1 MKNLAVFASA
11 LFISAGL
18 FAHPDEPIP
27 SDPSSYSWHTVT
39 VVDYKPG
46 TEESARQLIEK
57 FESASL
63 AAGTSSPVIHW
74 FENGKY
80 DLVVT
85 WNLEKSPENDKWIW
99 SPEGED
105 WWKALVAQE
114 GSAEAARKIQD
125 EYSALVASSVTNI
138 ARKAK

>member
-1 MKNLAVFASA
+1 MKNLA
-11 LFISAGL
+11 LFVSVLFLSAGL

-46 TEESARQLIEK
+46 TEESVRQFIEK

-63 AAGTSSPVIHW
+63 AAGTAAPVIHW

-80 DLVVT
+80 DLVIT
-85 WNLEKSPENDKWIW
+85 WKLEKSPTDDTWTW

-105 WWKALVAQE
+105 WLKALASQE
-114 GSAEAARKIQD
+114 GSVEAARKVQD
-125 EYSALVASSVTNI
+125 DYQALIASSVTNI
-138 ARKAK
+138 SRKAK

>member
-1 MKNLAVFASA
+1 MKNFALFVSA
-11 LFISAGL
+11 LFISASV

-39 VVDYKPG
+39 LVDYKPG

-63 AAGTSSPVIHW
+63 AAGTASPVIHW

-85 WNLEKSPENDKWIW
+85 WNLDKSPTNDKWTW
-99 SPEGED
+99 NPEGED
-105 WWKALVAQE
+105 WLKALAAQE
-114 GSAEAARKIQD
+114 GSMEAAKKVQED
-125 EYSALVASSVTNI
+125 YQALVASSVTNI

>member
-1 MKNLAVFASA
+1 MKKLTLYVST
-11 LFISAGL
+11 LCISAGL

-27 SDPSSYSWHTVT
+27 SKNANYSWHTVT

-46 TEESARQLIEK
+46 MEESARQLIQK
-57 FESASL
+57 FESASV
-63 AAGTSSPVIHW
+63 AAGTAQPVIHW
-74 FENGKY
+74 FETGKY

-85 WNLEKSPENDKWIW
+85 WNLDKSPANDKWAW

-105 WWKALVAQE
+105 WLNALVAQE
-114 GSAEAARKIQD
+114 GSVEAAQQIQND
-125 EYSALVASSVTNI
+125 YTALIASSVTKV